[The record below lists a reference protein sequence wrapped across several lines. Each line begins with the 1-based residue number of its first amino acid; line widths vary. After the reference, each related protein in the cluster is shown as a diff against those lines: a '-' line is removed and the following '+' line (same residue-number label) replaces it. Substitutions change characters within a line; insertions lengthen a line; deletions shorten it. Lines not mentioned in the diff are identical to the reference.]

1 MPVWEEYVASGACT
15 VHYLRPPHAV
25 YEDGCMLP
33 LAVCEFPSL
42 KAAID
47 ARNSKEYVHDVIGAA
62 GKPVEEIATR
72 DFRII
77 EAPNTN

>member
-1 MPVWEEYVASGACT
+1 
-15 VHYLRPPHAV
+15 
-25 YEDGCMLP
+25 MLP
-33 LAVCEFPSL
+33 LAVFEFPSL
-42 KAAID
+42 QAAID
-47 ARNSKEYVHDVIGAA
+47 ARNSKEYVQDVIGAA